1 MGDLFSQYAP
11 VNPEYK
17 SEKLDRL
24 IAYEEHYMKLL
35 RNFKA
40 EIAEIENMMTQLRQ
54 ERTDFYSSKLP
65 EIEKTIMD
73 DEVLSEEA
81 KQKWITELRANVEK
95 SFEISESLI
104 SHYVTSNLKEFKSK
118 MQSIIDKV

>member
-17 SEKLDRL
+17 NEKLDTL

-40 EIAEIENMMTQLRQ
+40 EIAEIENMMSQLRK

-65 EIEKTIMD
+65 EIEKSIMD
-73 DEVLSEEA
+73 DDVLSEEA
-81 KQKWITELRANVEK
+81 KQKWIIELKSNVEK
-95 SFEISESLI
+95 SFSISESLI
-104 SHYVTSNLKEFKSK
+104 SHYVTSNLEEFKCK
-118 MQSIIDKV
+118 MQSMIDKV

>member
-1 MGDLFSQYAP
+1 MGDLFNPFTP

-17 SEKLDRL
+17 SEKLDTL

-40 EIAEIENMMTQLRQ
+40 EIADIESMMTQLRQ
-54 ERTDFYSSKLP
+54 EREAFYSSKLP
-65 EIEKTIMD
+65 EIEKSIKA
-73 DEVLSEEA
+73 DEVLSDEA

-95 SFEISESLI
+95 SFAISESLI
-104 SHYVTSNLKEFKSK
+104 SHYVTSNLEEFKRK
-118 MQSIIDKV
+118 MESIIDKV

>member
-17 SEKLDRL
+17 SEKLDTL
-24 IAYEEHYMKLL
+24 VAYEEHYMRLL
-35 RNFKA
+35 YNYKA
-40 EIAEIENMMTQLRQ
+40 EISEIEKMMEQLRL
-54 ERTDFYSSKLP
+54 ERTEFYTSKLP
-65 EIEKTIMD
+65 EIEKTIME

-81 KQKWITELRANVEK
+81 KTKWIMELRANVEK
-95 SFEISESLI
+95 SFAISESLI
-104 SHYVTSNLKEFKSK
+104 LHYVTSNLEEFKCK

>member
-1 MGDLFSQYAP
+1 MGDLFGQYAP

-17 SEKLDRL
+17 SEKLDTL
-24 IAYEEHYMKLL
+24 ITYEEHYMKLL

-40 EIAEIENMMTQLRQ
+40 EIAEIEKMMSQLRQ
-54 ERTDFYSSKLP
+54 ERADFYRLKLP
-65 EIEKTIMD
+65 EIKKTIMD
-73 DEVLSEEA
+73 DEVLSEEV
-81 KQKWITELRANVEK
+81 KQKWITELQANVEK

-104 SHYVTSNLKEFKSK
+104 SHYVTSNLDEFKRK